1 MIRPAR
7 PVECLRHA
15 MPRMRE
21 ETRVSGNLLLGVDIG
36 TYSAKGVLCAP
47 DGEVLAEATI
57 EHGLSLPRPGW
68 VEHDADAI
76 WWGEL
81 VGLTRRLLS
90 DRFSGEDVGGVAVS
104 AIGACVLPV
113 DAQGRPL
120 RQGILYGIDTRATE
134 EIGWLNE
141 RFGEE
146 PMFDLGGM
154 ALTSQAIGPKILWI
168 QRHEPEVYAAAH
180 MFLGSSSYMVY
191 RLTGEYVMDYHT
203 ASYYNPLFDLR
214 QLRWDPQF
222 AGPIVELDR
231 LPNLMWSDQ
240 IAGEVTPA
248 AAAETGLKAGT
259 PVTAGTIDAAAEA
272 VSVGVVDP
280 GDMMV
285 MYGTTM
291 FFIHVTGDPVPDPR
305 MWATA
310 FALPGRYS
318 IDGGMSTTG
327 ALTRWFRDNL
337 GGEEMAT
344 EAAGGPNAYAAL
356 AAAAGR
362 IPPGGAGVVCLPY
375 FAGERTPINDPDA
388 RGVYAGLTLSHT
400 RAHLY
405 RASLE
410 GTAYGVRHN
419 LETMSAMGVPPK
431 RLVAVGGGAKNP
443 LWLQIVSDVSGL
455 PQDVPERTIGASYG
469 DAFMA
474 GLATGI
480 VSGPDALQRE
490 WVRLAID
497 LHPCVDL
504 LSTYDAYY
512 QVYRNLYESAKD
524 ELHELARL
532 GAGAAA

>member
-1 MIRPAR
+1 VA
-7 PVECLRHA
+7 
-15 MPRMRE
+15 
-21 ETRVSGNLLLGVDIG
+21 GDLLLGVDIG
-36 TYSAKGVLCAP
+36 TYSSKGVLCTP
-47 DGEVLAEATI
+47 DGEVQAEATI

-68 VEHDADAI
+68 AEHDADAI
-76 WWGEL
+76 WWGEF
-81 VGLTRRLLS
+81 VALTRMLLG
-90 DRFSGEDVGGVAVS
+90 DRFSGEDIGGVAVS

-120 RQGILYGIDTRATE
+120 RQGILYGIDTRASE
-134 EIGWLNE
+134 EISWLNE
-141 RFGEE
+141 RFGEG
-146 PMFDLGGM
+146 PLFDLGGM

-168 QRHEPEVYAAAH
+168 QNQEPDVYAAAH

-214 QLRWDPQF
+214 NLRWDPRF
-222 AGPIVELDR
+222 AEPIVALDR
-231 LPNLMWSDQ
+231 LPPLMWSDQ
-240 IAGEVTPA
+240 IAGQVTPA
-248 AAAETGLKAGT
+248 AAAATGLKPGT

-327 ALTRWFRDNL
+327 ALTRWFRDNF
-337 GGEEMAT
+337 GGEEMAA

-356 AAAAGR
+356 AAAAAR
-362 IPPGGAGVVCLPY
+362 IPPGAEGLICLPY

-388 RGVYAGLTLSHT
+388 RGIYAGLTLTHT
-400 RAHLY
+400 KAHLY

-410 GTAYGVRHN
+410 ATAFGVRHN
-419 LETMSAMGVPPK
+419 LETMSAMGAPPH
-431 RLVAVGGGAKNP
+431 RLVAVGGGAKNL

-469 DAFMA
+469 DAFIA

-480 VSGPDALQRE
+480 VTGPETLQRD
-490 WVRLAID
+490 WVTLAMQ
-497 LHPCVDL
+497 LQPNVDL
-504 LSTYDAYY
+504 RTVYDAYY
-512 QVYRNLYESAKD
+512 EVYRRIYESAKD
-524 ELHELARL
+524 ELHMLAHL
-532 GAGAAA
+532 AAGG

>member
-1 MIRPAR
+1 
-7 PVECLRHA
+7 
-15 MPRMRE
+15 
-21 ETRVSGNLLLGVDIG
+21 
-36 TYSAKGVLCAP
+36 
-47 DGEVLAEATI
+47 
-57 EHGLSLPRPGW
+57 
-68 VEHDADAI
+68 
-76 WWGEL
+76 
-81 VGLTRRLLS
+81 
-90 DRFSGEDVGGVAVS
+90 
-104 AIGACVLPV
+104 
-113 DAQGRPL
+113 
-120 RQGILYGIDTRATE
+120 
-134 EIGWLNE
+134 

-168 QRHEPEVYAAAH
+168 QRHEPELYTAAH

-214 QLRWDPQF
+214 HLCWDARF

-231 LPNLMWSDQ
+231 LPKLMWSDQ
-240 IAGEVTPA
+240 IAGAVTPA
-248 AAAETGLKAGT
+248 AAAETGLKVGT

-318 IDGGMSTTG
+318 VDGGMSTTG

-337 GGEEMAT
+337 AGEEMAT
-344 EAAGGPNAYAAL
+344 EAAGGSNAYAAL
-356 AAAAGR
+356 AEAAGR
-362 IPPGGAGVVCLPY
+362 IPPGAEGVICLPY

-400 RAHLY
+400 KAHLY

-419 LETMSAMGVPPK
+419 LETMSAMGAPPR

-480 VSGPDALQRE
+480 VSGPDALERDCVSPQRAAVSRRVFLRNE
-490 WVRLAID
+490 FAGSRGVSWWFADTRFFACGLRMTPNLGHSTRDDTMFALALLAVTVR
-497 LHPCVDL
+497 PRPVP
-504 LSTYDAYY
+504 
-512 QVYRNLYESAKD
+512 
-524 ELHELARL
+524 ELHRPGGRLIAEVRRCRARGL
-532 GAGAAA
+532 EGSRRSGRLPLRTEKP

>member
-1 MIRPAR
+1 VA
-7 PVECLRHA
+7 
-15 MPRMRE
+15 
-21 ETRVSGNLLLGVDIG
+21 GDLLLGVDIG
-36 TYSAKGVLCAP
+36 TYSAKGVLCGG
-47 DGEVLAEATI
+47 DGQVLAEATI

-68 VEHDADAI
+68 AEHDADAI
-76 WWGEL
+76 WWGEF
-81 VGLTRRLLS
+81 VGLTRMLLGE
-90 DRFSGEDVGGVAVS
+90 RFRGEDVGAVAVS

-113 DAQGRPL
+113 DAAGRPL
-120 RQGILYGIDTRATE
+120 RQGILYGIDTRAQD
-134 EIGWLNE
+134 EIDWLNDH
-141 RFGEE
+141 FGDE
-146 PMFDLGGM
+146 PMFALSGM
-154 ALTSQAIGPKILWI
+154 ALTSQAIGPKILWMKN
-168 QRHEPEVYAAAH
+168 REAEVYAAAH
-180 MFLGSSSYMVY
+180 MFHASSSYMVY
-191 RLTGEYVMDYHT
+191 RLTGEHVMDYHT

-214 QLRWDPQF
+214 NLRWDPRF

-231 LPNLMWSDQ
+231 LPRLLWADQ
-240 IAGEVTPA
+240 IAGEVTTD

-259 PVTAGTIDAAAEA
+259 PVTAGTVDAAAEA
-272 VSVGVVDP
+272 VSVGVVNP

-291 FFIHVTGDPVPDPR
+291 FFIHVTGEPVPDPR

-310 FALPGRYS
+310 FCLPGRYS

-327 ALTRWFRDNL
+327 ALTRWFRDTF
-337 GGEEMAT
+337 GREELAA

-356 AAAAGR
+356 AEAAAAVA
-362 IPPGGAGVVCLPY
+362 PGAEGLLCLPY
-375 FAGERTPINDPDA
+375 FAGERTPLNDPDA

-400 RAHLY
+400 KAHLY

-419 LETMSAMGVPPK
+419 LETMAAMGAPPK

-480 VSGPDALQRE
+480 VTGPDALARD
-490 WVRLAID
+490 WVRLSLQLQPAVA
-497 LHPCVDL
+497 LRP
-504 LSTYDAYY
+504 TYNAYY
-512 QVYRNLYESAKD
+512 AVYRSLYESAKND
-524 ELHELARL
+524 LHALARL
-532 GAGAAA
+532 GAARSG

>member
-1 MIRPAR
+1 M
-7 PVECLRHA
+7 
-15 MPRMRE
+15 
-21 ETRVSGNLLLGVDIG
+21 SGDLLLGVDIG

-76 WWGEL
+76 WWGEFVL
-81 VGLTRRLLS
+81 LTRRLLG

-113 DAQGRPL
+113 DTAGRPL
-120 RQGILYGIDTRATE
+120 RQGILYGIDTRASE
-134 EIGWLNE
+134 EIAWLNE

-168 QRHEPEVYAAAH
+168 QRHEPEAYAAAR

-214 QLRWDPQF
+214 NLRWDARF
-222 AGPIVELDR
+222 ADPIVELDR
-231 LPNLMWSDQ
+231 LPRLMWSDQ
-240 IAGEVTPA
+240 VAGEVTSA
-248 AAAETGLKAGT
+248 AAVETGLKAGT

-337 GGEEMAT
+337 AGEEMAA

-356 AAAAGR
+356 ADAAGQ
-362 IPPGGAGVVCLPY
+362 ISPGAAGVICLPY
-375 FAGERTPINDPDA
+375 FAGERTPLNDPDA

-400 RAHLY
+400 KAHLY

-419 LETMSAMGVPPK
+419 LETMSAMGAPPR

-443 LWLQIVSDVSGL
+443 VWLQIVSDVSGL

-480 VSGPDALQRE
+480 VSGPDALQRD
-490 WVRLAID
+490 WVRLAMQ
-497 LHPCVDL
+497 LQPNVDL
-504 LSTYDAYY
+504 RPVYEAYY
-512 QVYRNLYESAKD
+512 KIYRSLYESAKE
-524 ELHELARL
+524 ELHALARL
-532 GAGAAA
+532 AAGTASKNSISG

>member
-1 MIRPAR
+1 MAG
-7 PVECLRHA
+7 E
-15 MPRMRE
+15 
-21 ETRVSGNLLLGVDIG
+21 LLLGVDIG
-36 TYSAKGVLCAP
+36 TYSSKGVLCGP
-47 DGEVLAEATI
+47 DGHVLAEATI

-68 VEHDADAI
+68 AEHDADAI
-76 WWGEL
+76 WWGEF
-81 VGLTRRLLS
+81 VALTRTLLG
-90 DRFSGEDVGGVAVS
+90 DRYRGEDVGGVAVS

-113 DAQGRPL
+113 DAAGRPL
-120 RQGILYGIDTRATE
+120 RMGILYGIDTRAPE
-134 EIGWLNE
+134 EIAWLNE
-141 RFGEE
+141 HFGEE
-146 PMFDLGGM
+146 PMFALGGM
-154 ALTSQAIGPKILWI
+154 ALTSQAIGPKILWMK
-168 QRHEPEVYAAAH
+168 RREPDVYAAAR
-180 MFLGSSSYMVY
+180 MFFGSSSYMVY

-214 QLRWDPQF
+214 NLRWDPRF
-222 AGPIVELDR
+222 AEPIVELDR
-231 LPNLMWSDQ
+231 LPRLLWSDE

-248 AAAETGLKAGT
+248 AAAETGLKLGT

-327 ALTRWFRDNL
+327 ALTRWFRDTL
-337 GGEEMAT
+337 GGEEMVA

-356 AAAAGR
+356 ADAAGT
-362 IPPGGAGVVCLPY
+362 ISPGAEGLICLPY

-388 RGVYAGLTLSHT
+388 RGVYAGLTLTHT
-400 RAHLY
+400 KAHLY

-419 LETMSAMGVPPK
+419 LETMAAMGAPPR

-469 DAFMA
+469 DAFLA
-474 GLATGI
+474 GLGTGI
-480 VSGPDALQRE
+480 VPGLDALTRD
-490 WVRLAID
+490 WVKLS
-497 LHPCVDL
+497 LQLQPTVDL
-504 LSTYDAYY
+504 RPVYDAYY
-512 QVYRNLYESAKD
+512 DVYRNLYESAKD
-524 ELHELARL
+524 QLHALARL
-532 GAGAAA
+532 GSTGV